1 MTGTENLS
9 VKKRDGRIQQL
20 DLEKMHVMVDEAC
33 KDLGGVSASQVEI
46 KSGIQFYD
54 GITTDEIQ
62 EILIRSASDLID
74 LDHPNYQFVAARLL
88 MFSVRKSL
96 YGRMREVPDLYNHI
110 TQCVGNGLYDGQVL
124 IKYSQEEIDKV
135 NSYIDHDRDFLF
147 TYAGLRQVCDKYLVQ
162 DRSTGKVYETPQ
174 FMYMMIALTIFAE
187 YPTETRLSYVKRYYD
202 AISKHKINIPTP
214 IMAGVRTPLRQF
226 ASCVLV
232 DVDDTLDSIFSSD
245 MAIGRY
251 VAQRAGI
258 GINAGRIRGIN
269 SKIRGGEVQH
279 TGVVPFLKKFE
290 STVRCCTQNGIRGGS
305 ATVHFPIWHQEIEDI
320 IVLKNNKGTEDNRVR
335 KLDYSIQIS
344 KLFYE
349 RFIADG
355 EISLFSPHD
364 VPGLYDAF
372 GTDKFDELYTNYERN
387 DSIPRKTIGAQELI
401 LDLLKERAETG
412 RVYLMNIDHCNSHSS
427 FKDKVNMSNL
437 CQEITLPTDP
447 LHHIDGEG
455 EIALCILSA
464 INVGKV
470 RSDSELENLCDLS
483 VRGLEE
489 LIDYQEYPVKAAEI
503 ATKNRRSLGVGFIGL
518 AHYLAKLGYNYD
530 SQEAWDAVHGLSES
544 FQYYL
549 LKASNEI
556 AKEKGACGYFDRT
569 KYADGI
575 LPIDTYK
582 QDVDEIS
589 SQEYQHDWEDLR
601 ASIQSHGLRH
611 STLSAQM
618 PSESSSVVSN
628 ATNGIEPPRGY
639 LSIKKSKKGPLKQ
652 IVPQYNSLKNN
663 YTLLW
668 DMPNNDGYIKCIAVI
683 QKFFDQ
689 AISGNWS
696 YNPENYDNNE
706 VPVSVM
712 AKDFLTTYKYGWKTS
727 YYQNT
732 YDIKT
737 DEYQEPTSTEID
749 QLIKQL
755 EDAQEEDCESC
766 KI

>member
-1 MTGTENLS
+1 MSNGTK
-9 VKKRDGRIQQL
+9 VKKRDGRIESL
-20 DLEKMHVMVDEAC
+20 DLDKMHLMVEESCSGLA
-33 KDLGGVSASQVEI
+33 GVSASQVEMT
-46 KSGIQFYD
+46 SGIQFYD
-54 GITTDEIQ
+54 GITTGEIQ

-74 LDHPNYQFVAARLL
+74 LDHPNYQYVAARLL
-88 MFSVRKSL
+88 LFSVRKQL
-96 YGRMREVPDLYNHI
+96 YGKMKELPTLEQHI
-110 TQCVGNGLYDGQVL
+110 YQCVNHEVYDSD
-124 IKYSQEEIDKV
+124 IFNKYSKEEIEKAD
-135 NSYIDHDRDFLF
+135 SFIDHDRDYLF
-147 TYAGLRQVCDKYLVQ
+147 TYAGLRQVVDKYLVQ
-162 DRSTGKVYETPQ
+162 DRSGGGVYETPQ

-187 YPTETRLSYVKRYYD
+187 YPKENRMSYVRRYYD

-290 STVRCCTQNGIRGGS
+290 ATVRCCTQNGIRGGS
-305 ATVHFPIWHQEIEDI
+305 ATVHFPIWHQEIQDI
-320 IVLKNNKGTEDNRVR
+320 LVLKNNKGTEDNRVR
-335 KLDYSIQIS
+335 KLDYSIQTS
-344 KLFYE
+344 KIFYE
-349 RFIADG
+349 RFIQDG
-355 EISLFSPHD
+355 EITLFSPHD

-372 GTDKFDELYTNYERN
+372 GTDKFDNLYVEYEN
-387 DSIPRKTIGAQELI
+387 NSSVPKKTVKAQELI
-401 LDLLKERAETG
+401 LSLLKERAETG
-412 RVYLMNIDHCNSHSS
+412 RVYIMNIDHCNSHSS

-447 LHHIDGEG
+447 IQHIDGEG

-470 RSDSELENLCDLS
+470 KSDEELEDLCDLS
-483 VRGLEE
+483 VRGLDE
-489 LIDYQEYPVKAAEI
+489 LIDYQKYPVEAAEI
-503 ATKNRRSLGVGFIGL
+503 ATKARRSLGIGFIGL
-518 AHYLAKLGYNYD
+518 AHYLAKLGYNYE
-530 SQEAWDAVHGLSES
+530 SQEAWNAVHGLSES

-549 LKASNEI
+549 LKSSNQI
-556 AKEKGACGYFDRT
+556 AKEKGYCEYFGRT

-582 QDVDEIS
+582 KDVDEIS
-589 SQEYQHDWEDLR
+589 SIPLQHDWEALR
-601 ASIQSHGLRH
+601 TSILAHGLRH

-652 IVPQYNSLKNN
+652 IVPQYQSLKNA

-668 DMPNNDGYIKCIAVI
+668 DMPSNRGYINIVAVM

-696 YNPENYDNNE
+696 YNPENYPDNE

-712 AKDFLTTYKYGWKTS
+712 ANDFLTTYKYGWKTS

-737 DEYQEPTSTEID
+737 DEVVEEKPNLQD
-749 QLIKQL
+749 LISEL
-755 EDAQEEDCESC
+755 SSVEEGECESC
-766 KI
+766 AV

>member
-1 MTGTENLS
+1 MSNGLKI
-9 VKKRDGRIQQL
+9 KKRDGRVESL
-20 DLEKMHVMVDEAC
+20 DLEKMHIMVEESC
-33 KDLGGVSASQVEI
+33 KGLTGVSASQVEMQ
-46 KSGIQFYD
+46 SGIQFYN
-54 GITTDEIQ
+54 GISTDVIQ
-62 EILIRSASDLID
+62 EILTRSASDLIT
-74 LDHPNYQFVAARLL
+74 LDHPNYQYVAARLL
-88 MFSVRKSL
+88 LFSIRKSL
-96 YGRMREVPDLYNHI
+96 YGKMKELPHLENHI
-110 TQCVGNGLYDGQVL
+110 YTCINNQVYDSDIL
-124 IKYSQEEIDKV
+124 NKYSKEEIDKV

-147 TYAGLRQVCDKYLVQ
+147 TYAGLRQVVDKYLVQ
-162 DRSTGKVYETPQ
+162 DRSTGGVYETPQ

-187 YPTETRLSYVKRYYD
+187 YSKEIRMSYVKRYYD

-290 STVRCCTQNGIRGGS
+290 ATVRCCTQNGIRGGS

-320 IVLKNNKGTEDNRVR
+320 LVLKNNKGTEDNRVR

-349 RFIADG
+349 RFIQDG
-355 EISLFSPHD
+355 EITLFSPHD
-364 VPGLYDAF
+364 VPGLYDSF
-372 GTDKFDELYTNYERN
+372 GLSSFDDLYVSYEK
-387 DSIPRKTIGAQELI
+387 DSTIPKKVIKAQELI
-401 LDLLKERAETG
+401 LSLLKERAETG
-412 RVYLMNIDHCNSHSS
+412 RIYIMNIDHCNTHSS
-427 FKDKVNMSNL
+427 FKDQIVMSNL
-437 CQEITLPTDP
+437 CQEITLPVFP
-447 LHHIDGEG
+447 LQHIDDESG
-455 EIALCILSA
+455 EIATCILSA

-470 RSDSELENLCDLS
+470 KSDEELEDLCDLS

-489 LIDYQEYPVKAAEI
+489 LIDYQDYPVKAAENF
-503 ATKNRRSLGVGFIGL
+503 TKRRRSLGVGFIGL
-518 AHYLAKLGYNYD
+518 AHYLAKLEFDYD

-544 FQYYL
+544 FQYFL
-549 LKASNEI
+549 LKASNQL
-556 AKEKGACGYFDRT
+556 AKEKGHCEYFGRT

-582 QDVDEIS
+582 KDVDEIS
-589 SQEYQHDWEDLR
+589 FIKLSHDWESLR
-601 ASIQSHGLRH
+601 ASISEHGLRH

-639 LSIKKSKKGPLKQ
+639 LSVKKSKKGPLKQ
-652 IVPQYNSLKNN
+652 IVPQYQTLKNN

-668 DMPNNDGYIKCIAVI
+668 DMPSNRGYINIVAVM

-712 AKDFLTTYKYGWKTS
+712 ANDLLTCWKYGWKTS

-737 DEYQEPTSTEID
+737 DEVVEESKQDLQSLIQELSGAE
-749 QLIKQL
+749 Q
-755 EDAQEEDCESC
+755 EDCESC